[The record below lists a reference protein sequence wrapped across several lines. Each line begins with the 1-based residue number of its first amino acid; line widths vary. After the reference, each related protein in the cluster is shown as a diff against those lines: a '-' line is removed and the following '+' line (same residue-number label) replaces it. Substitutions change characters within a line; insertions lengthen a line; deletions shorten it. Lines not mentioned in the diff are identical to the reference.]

1 MLWQADALITV
12 IETND
17 CMLIDSVYG
26 PTGTVVYIM
35 GSTSLK
41 ILRLVHVSP
50 VGDKGALR

>member
-1 MLWQADALITV
+1 MWQADALITV

-17 CMLIDSVYG
+17 FMLIDSDYG

-35 GSTSLK
+35 GSMCLK
-41 ILRLVHVSP
+41 IMRLVHVGP

>member
-1 MLWQADALITV
+1 MFWQADVLITV

-26 PTGTVVYIM
+26 PTGTVMNIM
-35 GSTSLK
+35 ESTCLK
-41 ILRLVHVSP
+41 ILRLVHVGP